1 MKELN
6 KRLITLT
13 ISVLLAGAL
22 YAQSPV
28 IEAGEFKSA
37 AKGDNVVVVD
47 ANTASTFNRMHVKGA
62 VNIPHLE
69 LYKDGDI
76 KGILKEPDK
85 LADYF
90 GSKGITTDKKFIIYD
105 DGSQKYNSRVYWTLR
120 YLGADNVHLL
130 HKDMN
135 KWRKERIR
143 LTRRGSKPASATF
156 TPKVQDQLKA
166 NAAEVKKGIND
177 NNVILLDSRAK
188 GEYEGKE
195 KKSKGHI
202 KSAVNINYKDILDEN
217 GAFLPKSDMKII
229 FEEKG
234 ITPDKEII
242 AYCKTSVRAAVN
254 FVALKDILGYPN
266 VKVYDGAYLE
276 WESKYP
282 NLIEQ

>member
-28 IEAGEFKSA
+28 IKAGEFKSA
-37 AKGDNVVVVD
+37 AKEDNVVVVD
-47 ANTASTFNRMHVKGA
+47 ANTASTFNSMHVKDA

-90 GSKGITTDKKFIIYD
+90 GSKGIATDKKIIIYD

-143 LTRRGSKPASATF
+143 LTRRGSKPASADF
-156 TPKVQDQLKA
+156 TPKVQDQLIA

-217 GAFLPKSDMKII
+217 GAFLPKSDMKKI
-229 FEEKG
+229 FEDKG